1 MKPMTS
7 APSALAAPDVTHR
20 LKALGLILVTFFFF
34 ACLDTTAKYLGE
46 VLSPVQ
52 IVWMRFFTHFLLAM
66 AIFRPWRAW
75 SFYLPRK
82 WPLQVLRGLLLLATT
97 MLNFLAVQRL
107 QLTETAAIFFLAP
120 FIVTALAGPF
130 LGEWA
135 GPRRWAAIVIGFAGA
150 LLIIKPVP
158 GAFQPAL
165 LISIAATTCY
175 AGYVLLTRRLAGKE
189 TAESMIILPAVIAG
203 FVMLPPGLS
212 FWKEV
217 PDTFHWF
224 LLLITGLLGG
234 LGHWFLI
241 KAHELAPAPVL
252 APFVY
257 TQLLWM
263 TALGFLV
270 FGDVPPVSTAL
281 GAAVI
286 IVSGLYLLYRERRVS
301 DVVKLDQGI

>member
-1 MKPMTS
+1 MNS
-7 APSALAAPDVTHR
+7 APTALAAPDVKQR
-20 LKALGLILVTFFFF
+20 LRALSLILITFFCF
-34 ACLDTTAKYLGE
+34 ACLDTTAKYLGQT
-46 VLSPVQ
+46 LPTVQ
-52 IVWMRFFTHFLLAM
+52 IVWMRFFTHFLLAL
-66 AIFRPWRAW
+66 AIFRPWRSW

-82 WPLQVLRGLLLLATT
+82 WPLQVLRGLLLLSTT
-97 MLNFLAVQRL
+97 LLNFVAVQYL

-158 GAFQPAL
+158 GAFQPAM
-165 LISIAATTCY
+165 LISIGATCCY
-175 AGYVLLTRRLAGKE
+175 AFYVLMTRMLAGKE
-189 TAESMIILPAVIAG
+189 TAESMILLPAAIAG
-203 FVMLPPGLS
+203 LVMLPPGLS

-217 PDTFHWF
+217 PDAFHWF
-224 LLLITGLLGG
+224 FLLITGVLGG

-270 FGDVPPVSTAL
+270 FGDVPPASTAL
-281 GAAVI
+281 GAGII

-301 DVVKLDQGI
+301 DVVKLDPGI